1 MDDKLNMPQI
11 KNIIATNIRKRD
23 IPVHQLAQISGVST
37 FEIYEIINGQLL
49 PSLGTLRKLSEA
61 LNIPLTDLIN

>member
-1 MDDKLNMPQI
+1 MYDKLNMPQI
-11 KNIIATNIRKRD
+11 KNIIAKNIKKRD
-23 IPVHQLAQISGVST
+23 IPVHQLAQISGIST

-49 PSLGTLRKLSEA
+49 PNLKTLRKLSEV

>member
-11 KNIIATNIRKRD
+11 KNIIAKNIRKRD
-23 IPVHQLAQISGVST
+23 IPVHQLAQISGIST

-49 PSLGTLRKLSEA
+49 PSLETLRKLSEA

>member
-1 MDDKLNMPQI
+1 MYDKLNMPQI
-11 KNIIATNIRKRD
+11 KNIIAKNRKKRD
-23 IPVHQLAQISGVST
+23 IPVHQLAQISGIST

-49 PSLGTLRKLSEA
+49 PNLKTLRKLSEA

>member
-49 PSLGTLRKLSEA
+49 PSLATLRKLSEA